1 MRIRTLHIIVGLC
14 GLLLLAAC
22 HPTKFVG
29 DHEYLLDEVRIESD
43 NNRYKQS
50 DLKEYIRQEANFKVF
65 GLMKWQLYVYSWSGR
80 NEKRWLN
87 KQLRRIGE
95 PPVILDTTLVRQS
108 EEELQRFFINKG
120 YINAEVESEI
130 DTSRHNK
137 KAIVTYRIR
146 SNEPYRISHY
156 EMNLAD
162 TRIDSIARLEARK
175 RSPLAAAFHTQSDD
189 HTSLVHEGDLFD
201 RDVLDAERQR
211 ITTLLRRN
219 GYYTF
224 NRDNLAY
231 LADSSFN
238 QNIVELE
245 MYLKPNRFVR
255 PDSTVFEEIPK
266 QYYIKDVK
274 VVTDYDPL
282 SLVGLDSL
290 FLNSDTVQS
299 GDLEIIYGNKKHS
312 VRPDILRQSVYIR
325 PGQMYNERNVE
336 QTYSSFARLQA
347 LKNINVRFDEFME
360 NDTMKLNCLVLTTPA
375 KTQSFGVD
383 LEGTNSAGDLGFAS
397 SLNYQHRN
405 LFKGSELFSAKI
417 RGAYESLNSSDQNIG
432 SYWELGAETGI
443 TFPSFVFPFLSE
455 NAKRRFR
462 ATTEF
467 KLSYS
472 FQTRPEYQRAILSGG
487 WSYIWQSRSNM
498 QSRHIF
504 KFLDIDYV
512 SLPNIDEDFKNS
524 LPESTRL
531 YNFTDQFV
539 MGTGYT
545 YTFSNAT
552 PQNRTRNTH
561 SLRASFEMAG
571 NVLYAYSKLT
581 GKEKNADNL
590 YECFGTPFSQFVK
603 VDVDFSKSIAIDER
617 NRVAYRVGVGVGY
630 PYGNTRML
638 PFERSYFSGGANSVR
653 GWSVRTLGPGSMPV
667 DKNNISFADQV
678 GDIRL
683 DLSVEYRTKLFWKF
697 EMAAYIDAGNIW
709 KFHED
714 ENYPNANFDF
724 SRFYK
729 EIAVSYGLGLRL
741 DFDFFLLRFDTG
753 LKAYDPQQQGKD
765 KWAILRPNFGDNFAW
780 HFAVG
785 YPF

>member
-1 MRIRTLHIIVGLC
+1 M
-14 GLLLLAAC
+14 LLLAAC

-137 KAIVTYRIR
+137 KAIVTYHIR

-498 QSRHIF
+498 QSRHVF

>member
-1 MRIRTLHIIVGLC
+1 M
-14 GLLLLAAC
+14 
-22 HPTKFVG
+22 
-29 DHEYLLDEVRIESD
+29 RIESD
-43 NNRYKQS
+43 NDRYKHS

-108 EEELQRFFINKG
+108 EEELRRFFINKG
-120 YINAEVESEI
+120 YVHADVESEI

-146 SNEPYRISHY
+146 SNKPYRIGRYKMS
-156 EMNLAD
+156 LSD

-175 RSPLAAAFHTQSDD
+175 RSSLAAAFHTQNDD

-211 ITTLLRRN
+211 ITTLLRRH
-219 GYYTF
+219 GYYAF

-255 PDSTVFEEIPK
+255 PDSTVLEEIPK
-266 QYYIKDVK
+266 QYYIEDVK

-325 PGQMYNERNVE
+325 PGQLFNERNVE

-347 LKNINVRFDEFME
+347 LKNINVRFDEYME

-383 LEGTNSAGDLGFAS
+383 IEGTNSAGDLGFAS

-405 LFKGSELFSAKI
+405 LFKGSELFSAKL

-498 QSRHIF
+498 QSRHVF

-545 YTFSNAT
+545 YTFSNAIS
-552 PQNRTRNTH
+552 QNRARNTH

-581 GKEKNADNL
+581 GKKKNADNL

-603 VDVDFSKSIAIDER
+603 VDVDFSKSIVIDER

-653 GWSVRTLGPGSMPV
+653 GWSVRTLGPGSMPI
-667 DKNNISFADQV
+667 DKEYVSFADQV

-753 LKAYDPQQQGKD
+753 LKAYDPQQRGKD
-765 KWAILRPNFGDNFAW
+765 RWAILSPNFGDNFAW